1 MPESLELSQDECAEL
16 LRAGVAGRI
25 AISSPTGPH
34 IIPVNYS
41 VVEDAIIVRTSPYS
55 LLGTYGRDTTLAFEI
70 DQFDYPNQRGWSV
83 LARGRGEVILDRD
96 ELEQIGAE
104 WPPHPWAA
112 GVRSLVLRLRW
123 TELTGRRLGHGWDP
137 MQDLPVRRVV

>member
-1 MPESLELSQDECAEL
+1 MPESSPSSPTTSVRSCCAPEL
-16 LRAGVAGRI
+16 LGRI

-41 VVEDAIIVRTSPYS
+41 IVEDAIIVRTSPYS

-70 DQFDYPNQRGWSV
+70 DQFDYPRQRGWSV

-104 WPPHPWAA
+104 VAA
-112 GVRSLVLRLRW
+112 APLGSGRPLARSPAAV
-123 TELTGRRLGHGWDP
+123 GP
-137 MQDLPVRRVV
+137 S